1 MSSFANTS
9 ELHELPLKKL
19 FWKYTIPTIMA
30 MLVNGMYT
38 VTDGL
43 FIGRYIGA
51 DGLAA
56 INLIWT
62 VYGFAIGVGIM
73 IGSAAS
79 ALFTIEKGKE
89 NYDSARRYLAN
100 GIFLLLLGSLI
111 TSLILKFSARSILE
125 FQLPDAPHILKLAD
139 DYFNI
144 IIIASVCPLFS
155 AALPMLIRNDEKPA
169 LATKLMIFGA
179 VFNIIGDYVFIYHFH
194 WEMEGAAI
202 ATVGAQAI
210 ITLVGL
216 GYFFSPASKIRLHLS
231 DFKFSLKMCVKIL
244 TLGISSLIMAVYY
257 CVIGV
262 CYNYF
267 FAKYGSATTIAA
279 FSVVGYVSY
288 FYYLFAEGMTA
299 GVQPIISYN
308 YGAKRHYNIRRTL
321 KKTAGFLFWIY
332 VIFLAAVYLFQRP
345 IAAAFCADDEALL
358 QETVTGLRLYL
369 LTCFLEGFILLG
381 IIYFQ
386 AVDKGR
392 KSALLSVMNL
402 FIQFPFLVIMAHLW
416 GVTGIWL
423 VYPVANI
430 PLAAFV
436 FYSLRRDIKKSYRRI
451 CRYRA
456 GKYTQNPAQTIPA
469 VL

>member
-1 MSSFANTS
+1 MSSPANIS
-9 ELHELPLKKL
+9 ELHDLPLKKL

-79 ALFTIEKGKE
+79 ALFSIEKGKDD
-89 NYDSARRYLAN
+89 YDTARRYLAN
-100 GIFLLLLGSLI
+100 GIILLLIGSLV
-111 TSLILKFSARSILE
+111 TSLILKFSAHSILE

-139 DYFNI
+139 DYFGI

-155 AALPMLIRNDEKPA
+155 AALPMMIRNDEKPG

-179 VFNIIGDYVFIYHFH
+179 VFNIICDYVFIYHFH
-194 WEMEGAAI
+194 WEMKGAAI
-202 ATVGAQAI
+202 ATVSAQGI
-210 ITLVGL
+210 VTMVGL
-216 GYFFSPASKIRLHLS
+216 GYFFSPRSKIRLHLS
-231 DFKFSLKMCVKIL
+231 DFRFSLKMCLKIMM
-244 TLGISSLIMAVYY
+244 LGVSSLIMAVYY
-257 CVIGV
+257 CIIGI

-267 FAKYGSATTIAA
+267 FAQYGSATTIAA

-308 YGAKRHYNIRRTL
+308 HGSKRYYNIRHVL
-321 KKTAGFLFWIY
+321 KKTAGVLFWIY
-332 VIFLAAVYLFQRP
+332 VIFLAVLFLFQRP

-358 QETVTGLRLYL
+358 SETITGLRLYL

-402 FIQFPFLVIMAHLW
+402 FIQFPFLIVMAHLW

-423 VYPVANI
+423 VYPIANI

-436 FYSLRRDIKKSYRRI
+436 LYSLRRDIKKSYRKLCKARTD
-451 CRYRA
+451 
-456 GKYTQNPAQTIPA
+456 KYAAAFQAVPAA
-469 VL
+469 V